1 MSALLYVGNLPH
13 TCSRRDLA
21 EVFSCIGQVLGA
33 KISEQREW
41 GDCHICG
48 WVKVADEE
56 AAARAVHYLNG
67 HSFFGAHLVVRPAK
81 RSPAARVPS
90 RLH

>member
-21 EVFSCIGQVLGA
+21 DVFSCIGEVLGA
-33 KISEQREW
+33 KISLQREW
-41 GDCHICG
+41 GDCHRCG
-48 WVKVADEE
+48 WVKVADEDT
-56 AAARAVHYLNG
+56 AQRAVHYLDG
-67 HSFFGAHLVVRPAK
+67 RSFFGAPLVVRPAK
-81 RSPAARVPS
+81 RNVVGKAPT